1 MCEGAPQNFMSGL
14 LLATGL
20 IDESPKVEGLGSA
33 VYDGAV
39 RFCPICDGFEA
50 MDRRIGV
57 LGSADEAGRKALF
70 LRTYSRHVMLFE
82 KEKNSE
88 AMRETLS
95 HGRTQSTD
103 TAAAQG
109 RARGAAT
116 RAGPSVRN
124 PTLVSPGEC
133 DRPKRGRF
141 PKSHA
146 RASSHPLAPV

>member
-1 MCEGAPQNFMSGL
+1 
-14 LLATGL
+14 
-20 IDESPKVEGLGSA
+20 
-33 VYDGAV
+33 
-39 RFCPICDGFEA
+39 

-57 LGSADEAGRKALF
+57 LGSDDEAGRKALF

-109 RARGAAT
+109 RARGAD
-116 RAGPSVRN
+116 PSWAVCAE
-124 PTLVSPGEC
+124 PDSGEPG
-133 DRPKRGRF
+133 RM
-141 PKSHA
+141 
-146 RASSHPLAPV
+146 